1 MSRSVSSVSSSRS
14 GSFFAKLLAILSV
27 AVTIVLVDSVNADA
41 EAANPKYAGIVVD
54 AKTGNV
60 LYSENADRLQY
71 PASLTKMMTLYMTFE
86 ALEQGRIR
94 LDTPVPFSAHAAA
107 QAPTKLGVRAGGTI
121 TVEQGILGLVTLSA
135 NDAATALGEML
146 GGGSEDRFAQL
157 MTAKAHA
164 LGMTRT
170 TYRNANGLPNT
181 AQMTTARDQARL
193 GIALRQ
199 HFPQYYG
206 YFSTRAFKFGSRT
219 IRSHNRLVGS
229 VRGVDGIKTGYTRA
243 SGFNLVS
250 SMRRGNRHLIGVVL
264 GGRSG
269 GSRDAIMRNLLAENL
284 EKGATTR
291 TVIAVTER
299 NGGDASAEVADASD
313 TPARPAAPVQA
324 APAPES
330 APSRLAARLSTLAAA
345 TAAVPPAPPK
355 PEASKPEV
363 RPTESKIEPAP
374 LTNGVISSQPLSII
388 PGSSEPMK
396 PVRVKTVQVKAGA
409 VKVASAAPAQVAP
422 QVTSTIAS
430 RSDVAETSGAVVA
443 RADLI
448 NKPEP
453 QSQPEA
459 PKADLA
465 RAELPRQPAGFG
477 TGNGILGVLPAA
489 TASAPAP
496 AAPKLASA
504 DPAPQPIQMSATTKP
519 AVTHSG
525 WIVQVGALES
535 ENEAQQRIDAARSS
549 ARGLLSKADPFT
561 EPVLAKDNRKLYRAR
576 FAGLERD
583 QAEAVCRALKRA
595 DISCITVRN

>member
-1 MSRSVSSVSSSRS
+1 M
-14 GSFFAKLLAILSV
+14 
-27 AVTIVLVDSVNADA
+27 VDSVNADA

-94 LDTPVPFSAHAAA
+94 LDTPVPFSAHASA

-243 SGFNLVS
+243 AGFNLVS
-250 SMRRGNRHLIGVVL
+250 SVQVDGKSIVGVVM
-264 GGRSG
+264 GGASTPA
-269 GSRDAIMRNLLAENL
+269 RDAQMRNL
-284 EKGATTR
+284 
-291 TVIAVTER
+291 IASYLPKASSR
-299 NGGDASAEVADASD
+299 GGSSALIA
-313 TPARPAAPVQA
+313 QA
-324 APAPES
+324 APAPAMIVTP
-330 APSRLAARLSTLAAA
+330 APVQPKKAQQMAKTITAAQPPVSAAA
-345 TAAVPPAPPK
+345 ADLSLPHK
-355 PEASKPEV
+355 G
-363 RPTESKIEPAP
+363 P
-374 LTNGVISSQPLSII
+374 LPDARYQ
-388 PGSSEPMK
+388 
-396 PVRVKTVQVKAGA
+396 
-409 VKVASAAPAQVAP
+409 
-422 QVTSTIAS
+422 
-430 RSDVAETSGAVVA
+430 VAETEVAYAETAQSKSDNPLVAQPMPAPTKVKTMAFKQQASVAV
-443 RADLI
+443 
-448 NKPEP
+448 P
-453 QSQPEA
+453 
-459 PKADLA
+459 
-465 RAELPRQPAGFG
+465 
-477 TGNGILGVLPAA
+477 T
-489 TASAPAP
+489 PAP
-496 AAPKLASA
+496 AYMPPEQGDTSVDEVTTASTTLSPTRAASTSNGPTGWVVQVGVSPSRQMAMDLLESARSKGGKALASA
-504 DPAPQPIQMSATTKP
+504 KP
-519 AVTHSG
+519 FAV
-525 WIVQVGALES
+525 AY
-535 ENEAQQRIDAARSS
+535 AA
-549 ARGLLSKADPFT
+549 G
-561 EPVLAKDNRKLYRAR
+561 YRAR
-576 FAGLERD
+576 FGGFDDQRD
-583 QAEAVCRALKRA
+583 AVNACKALKKA
-595 DISCITVRN
+595 GIKCWAAAQ

>member
-27 AVTIVLVDSVNADA
+27 AVTIVLVDSVSAEA
-41 EAANPKYAGIVVD
+41 EAANSKYAGIVVD

-243 SGFNLVS
+243 AGFNLVS
-250 SMRRGNRHLIGVVL
+250 SVQLDGKSIVGVVL
-264 GGRSG
+264 GGASTPA
-269 GSRDAIMRNLLAENL
+269 RDAQMRNLI
-284 EKGATTR
+284 ATYLPKASSR
-291 TVIAVTER
+291 GGSSALIA
-299 NGGDASAEVADASD
+299 
-313 TPARPAAPVQA
+313 QA
-324 APAPES
+324 APAPAS
-330 APSRLAARLSTLAAA
+330 AMIETPAPVQPQKVQPQMAKTI
-345 TAAVPPAPPK
+345 TAAQPP
-355 PEASKPEV
+355 V
-363 RPTESKIEPAP
+363 
-374 LTNGVISSQPLSII
+374 
-388 PGSSEPMK
+388 
-396 PVRVKTVQVKAGA
+396 
-409 VKVASAAPAQVAP
+409 SAAVADLSLP
-422 QVTSTIAS
+422 HKGPLPDARYQ
-430 RSDVAETSGAVVA
+430 VAETEVA
-443 RADLI
+443 YA
-448 NKPEP
+448 ET
-453 QSQPEA
+453 SA
-459 PKADLA
+459 PKSDNPLVA
-465 RAELPRQPAGFG
+465 QPMPSPTKVKTMTFKQQAS
-477 TGNGILGVLPAA
+477 VPAPK
-489 TASAPAP
+489 PAP
-496 AAPKLASA
+496 ASMPSESDTGVDNVTTASTSPASASPVSANNGPAGWVVQVGVSPSRQMAMDLLENAKGKGGKALASA
-504 DPAPQPIQMSATTKP
+504 KP
-519 AVTHSG
+519 FAVAY
-525 WIVQVGALES
+525 GAGGD
-535 ENEAQQRIDAARSS
+535 Q
-549 ARGLLSKADPFT
+549 
-561 EPVLAKDNRKLYRAR
+561 LYRAR
-576 FAGLERD
+576 FGGFDDQRD
-583 QAEAVCRALKRA
+583 AVNACKALKKA
-595 DISCITVRN
+595 GIKCWAAAQ

>member
-14 GSFFAKLLAILSV
+14 GSFFARLLAILSV
-27 AVTIVLVDSVNADA
+27 AVTIVMVDSVNADA

-243 SGFNLVS
+243 AGFNLVS
-250 SMRRGNRHLIGVVL
+250 SVQVDGKSIVGVVM
-264 GGRSG
+264 GGASTPA
-269 GSRDAIMRNLLAENL
+269 RDAQMRNL
-284 EKGATTR
+284 
-291 TVIAVTER
+291 IASYLPKASSR
-299 NGGDASAEVADASD
+299 GGSSALIA
-313 TPARPAAPVQA
+313 QA
-324 APAPES
+324 APAPAMIVTPAPVQPKKAQQMAKTITAAQPPIS
-330 APSRLAARLSTLAAA
+330 AAAADLSLPHKGPMPDARYQIAETEVAYAETAARKSDNPLVAQPMPAPTKVKTMTFKQQASV
-345 TAAVPPAPPK
+345 AVP
-355 PEASKPEV
+355 
-363 RPTESKIEPAP
+363 T
-374 LTNGVISSQPLSII
+374 
-388 PGSSEPMK
+388 
-396 PVRVKTVQVKAGA
+396 
-409 VKVASAAPAQVAP
+409 
-422 QVTSTIAS
+422 
-430 RSDVAETSGAVVA
+430 
-443 RADLI
+443 
-448 NKPEP
+448 
-453 QSQPEA
+453 
-459 PKADLA
+459 
-465 RAELPRQPAGFG
+465 
-477 TGNGILGVLPAA
+477 
-489 TASAPAP
+489 PAP
-496 AAPKLASA
+496 AYMPQEQGDTSVDEVTTASTTPSPTRAASTSNGPTGWVVQVGVSPSRQMAMDLLESARSKGGKALASA
-504 DPAPQPIQMSATTKP
+504 KSF
-519 AVTHSG
+519 AV
-525 WIVQVGALES
+525 AY
-535 ENEAQQRIDAARSS
+535 AA
-549 ARGLLSKADPFT
+549 GGDQ
-561 EPVLAKDNRKLYRAR
+561 LYRAR
-576 FAGLERD
+576 FGGFDDQRD
-583 QAEAVCRALKRA
+583 AVNACKALKKA
-595 DISCITVRN
+595 GIKCWAAAQ

>member
-14 GSFFAKLLAILSV
+14 GSFFAKLLAILSMALTV
-27 AVTIVLVDSVNADA
+27 VLVDSVNADA

-146 GGGSEDRFAQL
+146 GGSEDRFAQM

-206 YFSTRAFKFGSRT
+206 YFSTRAFKFGTRT

-243 SGFNLVS
+243 AGFNLVS
-250 SMRRGNRHLIGVVL
+250 SVQVDGKSIVSVVL
-264 GGRSG
+264 GGTSG
-269 GSRDAIMRNLLAENL
+269 SARDAQMRNLI
-284 EKGATTR
+284 ATYLPKASSR
-291 TVIAVTER
+291 
-299 NGGDASAEVADASD
+299 GGNSALVAQ
-313 TPARPAAPVQA
+313 T
-324 APAPES
+324 APAPEMIETP
-330 APSRLAARLSTLAAA
+330 APVQSQKARQQVASQQVAPQQVAKTITAAQPPVSAAA
-345 TAAVPPAPPK
+345 ADLSLPHKGPLPDAREVAETEVAYTETSATKSDNPLVAQTMPAP
-355 PEASKPEV
+355 
-363 RPTESKIEPAP
+363 T
-374 LTNGVISSQPLSII
+374 
-388 PGSSEPMK
+388 
-396 PVRVKTVQVKAGA
+396 RVKTTSFKQQAPVAAPAAQDDAA
-409 VKVASAAPAQVAP
+409 VDHVTTASTSSTPASAAPAGWVVQVGVSP
-422 QVTSTIAS
+422 S
-430 RSDVAETSGAVVA
+430 RQMAM
-443 RADLI
+443 DLLESA
-448 NKPEP
+448 K
-453 QSQPEA
+453 SKGG
-459 PKADLA
+459 KA
-465 RAELPRQPAGFG
+465 
-477 TGNGILGVLPAA
+477 
-489 TASAPAP
+489 
-496 AAPKLASA
+496 LASA
-504 DPAPQPIQMSATTKP
+504 KP
-519 AVTHSG
+519 FAVAYG
-525 WIVQVGALES
+525 AGNDQV
-535 ENEAQQRIDAARSS
+535 
-549 ARGLLSKADPFT
+549 
-561 EPVLAKDNRKLYRAR
+561 YRAR
-576 FAGLERD
+576 FGGFDDQRD
-583 QAEAVCRALKRA
+583 AVNACKALKKA
-595 DISCITVRN
+595 GIKCWAAAQ

>member
-1 MSRSVSSVSSSRS
+1 MQAKSGIVSRSVSSVSSSRS
-14 GSFFAKLLAILSV
+14 GSFFARLLAILSV
-27 AVTIVLVDSVNADA
+27 AVTIVMVDSVNADA

-243 SGFNLVS
+243 AGFNLVS
-250 SMRRGNRHLIGVVL
+250 SVQVDGKSIVGVVM
-264 GGRSG
+264 GGASTPA
-269 GSRDAIMRNLLAENL
+269 RDAQMRNL
-284 EKGATTR
+284 
-291 TVIAVTER
+291 IASYLPKASSR
-299 NGGDASAEVADASD
+299 GGSSALIA
-313 TPARPAAPVQA
+313 QA
-324 APAPES
+324 APAPAMIVTPAPVQPKKAQQMAKTITAAQPPIS
-330 APSRLAARLSTLAAA
+330 AAAADLSLPHRGPMPDARYQIAETEVAYAETAARKSDNPLVAQPMPAPTKVKTMTFKQQASV
-345 TAAVPPAPPK
+345 AVP
-355 PEASKPEV
+355 
-363 RPTESKIEPAP
+363 T
-374 LTNGVISSQPLSII
+374 
-388 PGSSEPMK
+388 
-396 PVRVKTVQVKAGA
+396 
-409 VKVASAAPAQVAP
+409 
-422 QVTSTIAS
+422 
-430 RSDVAETSGAVVA
+430 
-443 RADLI
+443 
-448 NKPEP
+448 
-453 QSQPEA
+453 
-459 PKADLA
+459 
-465 RAELPRQPAGFG
+465 
-477 TGNGILGVLPAA
+477 
-489 TASAPAP
+489 PAP
-496 AAPKLASA
+496 AYMPPEQGDTSVDEVTTASTTPSPTRAASTSNGPTGWVVQVGVSPSRQMAMDLLESARSKGGKALASA
-504 DPAPQPIQMSATTKP
+504 KP
-519 AVTHSG
+519 FAV
-525 WIVQVGALES
+525 AY
-535 ENEAQQRIDAARSS
+535 AA
-549 ARGLLSKADPFT
+549 GGDQ
-561 EPVLAKDNRKLYRAR
+561 LYRAR
-576 FAGLERD
+576 FGGFDDQRD
-583 QAEAVCRALKRA
+583 AVNACKALKKA
-595 DISCITVRN
+595 GIKCWAAAQ

>member
-1 MSRSVSSVSSSRS
+1 MQAKSGIVSRSVSSVSSSRS
-14 GSFFAKLLAILSV
+14 GSFFARLLAILSV
-27 AVTIVLVDSVNADA
+27 AVTIVMVDSVNADA

-243 SGFNLVS
+243 AGFNLVS
-250 SMRRGNRHLIGVVL
+250 SVQVDGKSIVGVVM
-264 GGRSG
+264 GGASTPA
-269 GSRDAIMRNLLAENL
+269 RDAQMRNLI
-284 EKGATTR
+284 ATYLPKASSR
-291 TVIAVTER
+291 GGSSALIA
-299 NGGDASAEVADASD
+299 
-313 TPARPAAPVQA
+313 QA
-324 APAPES
+324 APAPAMIVTP
-330 APSRLAARLSTLAAA
+330 APVQPQKAQQVAKTITAAQPPVSAAA
-345 TAAVPPAPPK
+345 ADLSLPHK
-355 PEASKPEV
+355 G
-363 RPTESKIEPAP
+363 P
-374 LTNGVISSQPLSII
+374 LPDARYQ
-388 PGSSEPMK
+388 
-396 PVRVKTVQVKAGA
+396 
-409 VKVASAAPAQVAP
+409 
-422 QVTSTIAS
+422 
-430 RSDVAETSGAVVA
+430 VAETEVA
-443 RADLI
+443 YA
-448 NKPEP
+448 ETA
-453 QSQPEA
+453 A
-459 PKADLA
+459 PKSDNPLVA
-465 RAELPRQPAGFG
+465 QP
-477 TGNGILGVLPAA
+477 I
-489 TASAPAP
+489 PAP
-496 AAPKLASA
+496 AKVKTMTFKQQAAAAAPKPTPASVPSEQGDTSVDNVTTASTTPSPTRAASTSNGPAGWVVQVGVSPSRQMAMELLEGAKSKGGKALASA
-504 DPAPQPIQMSATTKP
+504 KP
-519 AVTHSG
+519 FAV
-525 WIVQVGALES
+525 AY
-535 ENEAQQRIDAARSS
+535 AA
-549 ARGLLSKADPFT
+549 GGDQ
-561 EPVLAKDNRKLYRAR
+561 LYRAR
-576 FAGLERD
+576 FGGFDDQRD
-583 QAEAVCRALKRA
+583 AVNACKALKKA
-595 DISCITVRN
+595 GIKCWAAAQ

>member
-1 MSRSVSSVSSSRS
+1 MQAKSGIVSRSVSSVSSSRS
-14 GSFFAKLLAILSV
+14 GSFFARLLAILSV

-243 SGFNLVS
+243 AGFNLVS
-250 SMRRGNRHLIGVVL
+250 SVQVDGKSIVGVVL
-264 GGRSG
+264 GGASTPA
-269 GSRDAIMRNLLAENL
+269 RDAQMRNL
-284 EKGATTR
+284 
-291 TVIAVTER
+291 IASYLPKASSR
-299 NGGDASAEVADASD
+299 GGSSALIA
-313 TPARPAAPVQA
+313 QA
-324 APAPES
+324 APAPAMIETP
-330 APSRLAARLSTLAAA
+330 APVQPKKAQQQVAKTITAAQPPVSAAA
-345 TAAVPPAPPK
+345 ADLSLPHK
-355 PEASKPEV
+355 G
-363 RPTESKIEPAP
+363 P
-374 LTNGVISSQPLSII
+374 LPDARYQ
-388 PGSSEPMK
+388 
-396 PVRVKTVQVKAGA
+396 
-409 VKVASAAPAQVAP
+409 
-422 QVTSTIAS
+422 
-430 RSDVAETSGAVVA
+430 VAETEVA
-443 RADLI
+443 YA
-448 NKPEP
+448 ETA
-453 QSQPEA
+453 A
-459 PKADLA
+459 PKFDNPLVA
-465 RAELPRQPAGFG
+465 QPM
-477 TGNGILGVLPAA
+477 PAPTKVKTMA
-489 TASAPAP
+489 FKQQASVAVPTPAP
-496 AAPKLASA
+496 AYMPPEQGDTSVDNVTTASTTPSPTRAASTSNGPTGWVVQVGVSPNRQMAMDLLESAKSKGGKALASA
-504 DPAPQPIQMSATTKP
+504 KP
-519 AVTHSG
+519 FAV
-525 WIVQVGALES
+525 AY
-535 ENEAQQRIDAARSS
+535 AA
-549 ARGLLSKADPFT
+549 GGDQ
-561 EPVLAKDNRKLYRAR
+561 LYRAR
-576 FAGLERD
+576 FGGFDDQRD
-583 QAEAVCRALKRA
+583 AVNACKALKKA
-595 DISCITVRN
+595 GIKCWAAAQ

>member
-1 MSRSVSSVSSSRS
+1 MQAKSGIVSRSVSSVSSSRS
-14 GSFFAKLLAILSV
+14 GSFFARLLAILSV
-27 AVTIVLVDSVNADA
+27 AVTIVMVDSVNADA

-243 SGFNLVS
+243 AGFNLVS
-250 SMRRGNRHLIGVVL
+250 SVQVDGKSIVGVVL
-264 GGRSG
+264 GGASTPA
-269 GSRDAIMRNLLAENL
+269 RDAQMRNL
-284 EKGATTR
+284 
-291 TVIAVTER
+291 IASYLPKASSR
-299 NGGDASAEVADASD
+299 GGSSALIA
-313 TPARPAAPVQA
+313 QA
-324 APAPES
+324 APAPAMIETP
-330 APSRLAARLSTLAAA
+330 APVQPKKAQQQIAKTITAAQPPVSAAA
-345 TAAVPPAPPK
+345 ADLSLPHK
-355 PEASKPEV
+355 G
-363 RPTESKIEPAP
+363 P
-374 LTNGVISSQPLSII
+374 LPDARYQ
-388 PGSSEPMK
+388 
-396 PVRVKTVQVKAGA
+396 
-409 VKVASAAPAQVAP
+409 
-422 QVTSTIAS
+422 
-430 RSDVAETSGAVVA
+430 VAETEVA
-443 RADLI
+443 YA
-448 NKPEP
+448 ETA
-453 QSQPEA
+453 A
-459 PKADLA
+459 PKSDNPLMA
-465 RAELPRQPAGFG
+465 QPM
-477 TGNGILGVLPAA
+477 PAPTKVKTMA
-489 TASAPAP
+489 FKQQASVAVPTPAP
-496 AAPKLASA
+496 AYMPPEQGDTSVDNVTTASTTPSPTRAASTSNGPTGWVVQVGVSPNRQMAMDLLESAKSKGGKALASA
-504 DPAPQPIQMSATTKP
+504 KP
-519 AVTHSG
+519 FAV
-525 WIVQVGALES
+525 AY
-535 ENEAQQRIDAARSS
+535 AA
-549 ARGLLSKADPFT
+549 GGDQ
-561 EPVLAKDNRKLYRAR
+561 LYRAR
-576 FAGLERD
+576 FGGFDDQRD
-583 QAEAVCRALKRA
+583 AVNACKALKKA
-595 DISCITVRN
+595 GIKCWAAAQ

>member
-1 MSRSVSSVSSSRS
+1 MQAKSGIVSRSVSSVSSSRS
-14 GSFFAKLLAILSV
+14 GSFFARLLAILSV
-27 AVTIVLVDSVNADA
+27 AVTIVMVDSVNADA

-243 SGFNLVS
+243 AGFNLVS
-250 SMRRGNRHLIGVVL
+250 SVQVDGKSIVGVVL
-264 GGRSG
+264 GGASTPA
-269 GSRDAIMRNLLAENL
+269 RDAQMRNL
-284 EKGATTR
+284 
-291 TVIAVTER
+291 IASYLPKASSR
-299 NGGDASAEVADASD
+299 GGSSALIAQAAP
-313 TPARPAAPVQA
+313 TPAMIETPAPVQPKKAQQQVAKTITAAQPPVSAAVADLSLPHKGPLPDARYQVAETEVAYAETAAPKSDNPLVAQPMPAPTKVKTMAFKQQASVAVPTA
-324 APAPES
+324 APAYMPPEQGDTSVDNVTTASTTPSPTRAASTSNGPTGWVVQVGVSPNRQMAMDLLES
-330 APSRLAARLSTLAAA
+330 A
-345 TAAVPPAPPK
+345 K
-355 PEASKPEV
+355 SK
-363 RPTESKIEPAP
+363 
-374 LTNGVISSQPLSII
+374 G
-388 PGSSEPMK
+388 G
-396 PVRVKTVQVKAGA
+396 KA
-409 VKVASAAPAQVAP
+409 
-422 QVTSTIAS
+422 
-430 RSDVAETSGAVVA
+430 
-443 RADLI
+443 
-448 NKPEP
+448 
-453 QSQPEA
+453 
-459 PKADLA
+459 
-465 RAELPRQPAGFG
+465 
-477 TGNGILGVLPAA
+477 
-489 TASAPAP
+489 
-496 AAPKLASA
+496 LASA
-504 DPAPQPIQMSATTKP
+504 KP
-519 AVTHSG
+519 FAV
-525 WIVQVGALES
+525 AY
-535 ENEAQQRIDAARSS
+535 AA
-549 ARGLLSKADPFT
+549 GGDQ
-561 EPVLAKDNRKLYRAR
+561 LYRAR
-576 FAGLERD
+576 FGGFDDQRD
-583 QAEAVCRALKRA
+583 AVNACKALKKA
-595 DISCITVRN
+595 GIKCWAAAQ

>member
-14 GSFFAKLLAILSV
+14 GSFFARLLAILSV
-27 AVTIVLVDSVNADA
+27 AVTIVMVDSVNADA

-243 SGFNLVS
+243 AGFNLVS
-250 SMRRGNRHLIGVVL
+250 SVQVAGKSIVGVVM
-264 GGRSG
+264 GGASTPA
-269 GSRDAIMRNLLAENL
+269 RDAQMRNL
-284 EKGATTR
+284 
-291 TVIAVTER
+291 IASYLPKASSR
-299 NGGDASAEVADASD
+299 GGSSALIA
-313 TPARPAAPVQA
+313 QA
-324 APAPES
+324 APAPAMIVTPAPVQPKKAQQMAKTITAAQPPIS
-330 APSRLAARLSTLAAA
+330 AAAADLSLPHRGPMPDARYQIAETEVAYAETAARKSDNPLVAQPMPAPTKVKTMTFKQQASV
-345 TAAVPPAPPK
+345 AVP
-355 PEASKPEV
+355 
-363 RPTESKIEPAP
+363 T
-374 LTNGVISSQPLSII
+374 
-388 PGSSEPMK
+388 
-396 PVRVKTVQVKAGA
+396 
-409 VKVASAAPAQVAP
+409 
-422 QVTSTIAS
+422 
-430 RSDVAETSGAVVA
+430 
-443 RADLI
+443 
-448 NKPEP
+448 
-453 QSQPEA
+453 
-459 PKADLA
+459 
-465 RAELPRQPAGFG
+465 
-477 TGNGILGVLPAA
+477 
-489 TASAPAP
+489 PAP
-496 AAPKLASA
+496 AYMPQEQGDTSVDEVTTASTTPSPTRAASTSNGPTGWVVQVGVSPSRQMAMDLLESARSKGGKALASA
-504 DPAPQPIQMSATTKP
+504 KP
-519 AVTHSG
+519 FAV
-525 WIVQVGALES
+525 AY
-535 ENEAQQRIDAARSS
+535 AA
-549 ARGLLSKADPFT
+549 GGDQ
-561 EPVLAKDNRKLYRAR
+561 LYRAR
-576 FAGLERD
+576 FGGFDDQRD
-583 QAEAVCRALKRA
+583 AVNACKALKKA
-595 DISCITVRN
+595 GIKCWAAAQ

>member
-1 MSRSVSSVSSSRS
+1 MQEKSGIVSRSVSSVSSSRS
-14 GSFFAKLLAILSV
+14 GNFLAKLLAILSV

-41 EAANPKYAGIVVD
+41 EAANSKYAGIVVD

-71 PASLTKMMTLYMTFE
+71 PASLTKMMTIYMTFE

-243 SGFNLVS
+243 AGFNLVS
-250 SMRRGNRHLIGVVL
+250 SVQVDGKSIVGVVL
-264 GGRSG
+264 GGASTPA
-269 GSRDAIMRNLLAENL
+269 RDAQMRNLI
-284 EKGATTR
+284 ATYLPKASSR
-291 TVIAVTER
+291 GGSSALIA
-299 NGGDASAEVADASD
+299 
-313 TPARPAAPVQA
+313 QA
-324 APAPES
+324 APAPAMIETP
-330 APSRLAARLSTLAAA
+330 APVQPQKVQQKAQPQMAQQQVAKTITAAQPPVSAAA
-345 TAAVPPAPPK
+345 ADLSLPH
-355 PEASKPEV
+355 EG
-363 RPTESKIEPAP
+363 P
-374 LTNGVISSQPLSII
+374 LPDTRYQ
-388 PGSSEPMK
+388 
-396 PVRVKTVQVKAGA
+396 
-409 VKVASAAPAQVAP
+409 
-422 QVTSTIAS
+422 
-430 RSDVAETSGAVVA
+430 VAETEVAYAETAQSKSDNPLVAQPMPAPTKVKTMTFKQQASVAV
-443 RADLI
+443 
-448 NKPEP
+448 P
-453 QSQPEA
+453 
-459 PKADLA
+459 
-465 RAELPRQPAGFG
+465 
-477 TGNGILGVLPAA
+477 T
-489 TASAPAP
+489 PAP
-496 AAPKLASA
+496 AYMPPEQGDTSVDEVTTASTTPTSTGAASTSNGPSGWVVQVGVSPNRQMAMDLLESAKSKGGRALASA
-504 DPAPQPIQMSATTKP
+504 KP
-519 AVTHSG
+519 FAV
-525 WIVQVGALES
+525 AY
-535 ENEAQQRIDAARSS
+535 AA
-549 ARGLLSKADPFT
+549 GGDQ
-561 EPVLAKDNRKLYRAR
+561 LYRAR
-576 FAGLERD
+576 FGGFDDQRD
-583 QAEAVCRALKRA
+583 AVNACKALKKA
-595 DISCITVRN
+595 GIKCWAAAQ

>member
-1 MSRSVSSVSSSRS
+1 MQAKSGIVSRSVSSVSSSRS
-14 GSFFAKLLAILSV
+14 GSFFARLLAILSV

-243 SGFNLVS
+243 AGFNLVS
-250 SMRRGNRHLIGVVL
+250 SVQVDGKSIVGVVL
-264 GGRSG
+264 GGASTPA
-269 GSRDAIMRNLLAENL
+269 RDAQMRNL
-284 EKGATTR
+284 
-291 TVIAVTER
+291 IASYLPKASSR
-299 NGGDASAEVADASD
+299 GGSSALIA
-313 TPARPAAPVQA
+313 QA
-324 APAPES
+324 APAPAMIETP
-330 APSRLAARLSTLAAA
+330 APVQPKKAQQQVGKTITAAQPPVSAAA
-345 TAAVPPAPPK
+345 ADLSLPHK
-355 PEASKPEV
+355 G
-363 RPTESKIEPAP
+363 P
-374 LTNGVISSQPLSII
+374 LPDARYQ
-388 PGSSEPMK
+388 
-396 PVRVKTVQVKAGA
+396 
-409 VKVASAAPAQVAP
+409 
-422 QVTSTIAS
+422 
-430 RSDVAETSGAVVA
+430 VAETEVA
-443 RADLI
+443 YA
-448 NKPEP
+448 ETA
-453 QSQPEA
+453 A
-459 PKADLA
+459 PKSDNPLVA
-465 RAELPRQPAGFG
+465 QPM
-477 TGNGILGVLPAA
+477 PAPTKVKTMA
-489 TASAPAP
+489 FKQQASVAVPTPAP
-496 AAPKLASA
+496 AYMPPEQGDTSVDNVTTASTTPSPTRAASTSNGPTGWVVQVGVSPNRQMAMDLLESAKSKGGKALASA
-504 DPAPQPIQMSATTKP
+504 KP
-519 AVTHSG
+519 FAV
-525 WIVQVGALES
+525 AY
-535 ENEAQQRIDAARSS
+535 AA
-549 ARGLLSKADPFT
+549 GGDQ
-561 EPVLAKDNRKLYRAR
+561 LYRAR
-576 FAGLERD
+576 FGGFDDQRD
-583 QAEAVCRALKRA
+583 AVNACNALKKA
-595 DISCITVRN
+595 GIKCWAAAQ

>member
-1 MSRSVSSVSSSRS
+1 MQAKSGIVSRSVSSVSSSRS
-14 GSFFAKLLAILSV
+14 GSFFARLLAILSV
-27 AVTIVLVDSVNADA
+27 AVTIVMVDSVNADA

-243 SGFNLVS
+243 AGFNLVS
-250 SMRRGNRHLIGVVL
+250 SVQVDGKSIVGVVL
-264 GGRSG
+264 GGASTPA
-269 GSRDAIMRNLLAENL
+269 RDAQMRNL
-284 EKGATTR
+284 
-291 TVIAVTER
+291 IASYLPKASSR
-299 NGGDASAEVADASD
+299 GGSSALIA
-313 TPARPAAPVQA
+313 QA
-324 APAPES
+324 APAPAMIETP
-330 APSRLAARLSTLAAA
+330 APVQPKKAQQQVAKTI
-345 TAAVPPAPPK
+345 TAAQPPVSAAVADLSLPHKGPLPDARYQVAETEVAYAETAAPKSDNPLVAQPMPAPTK
-355 PEASKPEV
+355 
-363 RPTESKIEPAP
+363 
-374 LTNGVISSQPLSII
+374 
-388 PGSSEPMK
+388 
-396 PVRVKTVQVKAGA
+396 VKTMAFKQQA
-409 VKVASAAPAQVAP
+409 VAVPTAAPAYMPPEQGDTSVDN
-422 QVTSTIAS
+422 VT
-430 RSDVAETSGAVVA
+430 
-443 RADLI
+443 
-448 NKPEP
+448 
-453 QSQPEA
+453 
-459 PKADLA
+459 
-465 RAELPRQPAGFG
+465 
-477 TGNGILGVLPAA
+477 
-489 TASAPAP
+489 TASTTPSP
-496 AAPKLASA
+496 TRAASTSNGPTGWVVQVGVSPNRQMAMDLLESAKSKGGKALASA
-504 DPAPQPIQMSATTKP
+504 K
-519 AVTHSG
+519 
-525 WIVQVGALES
+525 
-535 ENEAQQRIDAARSS
+535 
-549 ARGLLSKADPFT
+549 PFT
-561 EPVLAKDNRKLYRAR
+561 VAYAAGGDQLYRAR
-576 FAGLERD
+576 FGGFDDQRD
-583 QAEAVCRALKRA
+583 AVNACKALKKA
-595 DISCITVRN
+595 GIKCWAAAQ